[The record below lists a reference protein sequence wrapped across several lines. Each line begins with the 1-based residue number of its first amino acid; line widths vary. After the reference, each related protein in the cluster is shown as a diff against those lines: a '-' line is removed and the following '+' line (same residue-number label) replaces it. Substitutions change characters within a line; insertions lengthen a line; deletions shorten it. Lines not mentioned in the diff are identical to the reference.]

1 MEESPASGALPAGT
15 PAQWEQL
22 LMRMEGE
29 GRLAAAL
36 ELCDRILAEHRFA
49 PGDAAAERQE
59 TQFRQRRLR
68 LRRKLRLPTW
78 SSQGTPY

>member
-1 MEESPASGALPAGT
+1 MEESSAGGALPAGT
-15 PAQWEQL
+15 PAEWERL
-22 LMRMEGE
+22 LVGMEE
-29 GRLAAAL
+29 AGRLAEAL
-36 ELCDRILAEHRFA
+36 DLCDRILAEHQFA
-49 PGDAAAERQE
+49 PGDPDAERQE

>member
-1 MEESPASGALPAGT
+1 MEE
-15 PAQWEQL
+15 
-22 LMRMEGE
+22 E

-36 ELCDRILAEHRFA
+36 DLCDRILAEHRFA

>member
-1 MEESPASGALPAGT
+1 MEESPASGALPAGR
-15 PAQWEQL
+15 PEEWEQL
-22 LMRMEGE
+22 LVRMEEE

-36 ELCDRILAEHRFA
+36 DLCDRILAEHRFA

>member
-1 MEESPASGALPAGT
+1 MDKSPAGGALPAGT
-15 PAQWEQL
+15 PAEWEQL
-22 LMRMEGE
+22 LVRMEEQGQ
-29 GRLAAAL
+29 LAAAL
-36 ELCDRILAEHRFA
+36 DLCDRILEGHRFP
-49 PGDAAAERQE
+49 PGDAVAERQE